1 MLKEKEKQYNEL
13 KKKYDLNIQM
23 AIEQTESE
31 VRTKIVKEI
40 MNRRMAGENDDSVI
54 NTQLE
59 SMRKQYA
66 IMEQQLK
73 EYYESKEKD
82 LSTQIQD
89 LCKQINDV
97 EDENRHLALMLSSIT
112 GMNMP
117 FSIMIIDNET
127 GNPATSEKI
136 IENCEILIQE
146 NRMVVI

>member
-1 MLKEKEKQYNEL
+1 MYKEKEKQYNEL
-13 KKKYDLNIQM
+13 KKNYDLNIQM

-31 VRTKIVKEI
+31 ARTKIVKEI

-66 IMEQQLK
+66 IMKQQLK

-97 EDENRHLALMLSSIT
+97 EDENHRLALMLSSIT

-117 FSIMIIDNET
+117 FSIMIVDNET
-127 GNPATSEKI
+127 GNPATSEEI
-136 IENCEILIQE
+136 IENCESLIQE